1 MVKKLSRS
9 TQIYFTLVAILG
21 LLTGINVFLSQS
33 SFLPDIPQ
41 AAPPKSV
48 IALVNALTILIVYGG
63 LGFLGLKLSFK
74 LDIPALW
81 DRKIS
86 NQQRFIIPALK
97 GGILGIFFIVAD
109 LIFQQFH
116 DLGGFPHPPFPT
128 SIISSINAAIGEEII
143 FRLFL
148 IPFGVWLISNI
159 LLKERGQSSI
169 FWFVSTISAVAFSL
183 AHLPAVLLMFN
194 VKAVSEIPTAIM
206 IEILLLNGILSFL
219 ASYYFKKFGFL
230 AAVSFHFWTN
240 VVWHVIWGLI

>member
-1 MVKKLSRS
+1 MVKKLSLS
-9 TQIYFTLVAILG
+9 TQTYFTLVVILAF
-21 LLTGINVFLSQS
+21 LTGINVFLPQS

-86 NQQRFIIPALK
+86 NQQRLISPALK

-116 DLGGFPHPPFPT
+116 DLGGLPHPPFPT
-128 SIISSINAAIGEEII
+128 SIITSINAAIGEEII

-148 IPFGVWLISNI
+148 IPFGVWLIGNI
-159 LLKERGQSSI
+159 LLKGRRQSSI
-169 FWFVSTISAVAFSL
+169 FWIVTTISAVAFSL
-183 AHLPAVLLMFN
+183 AHLPAALLMFN
-194 VKAVSEIPTAIM
+194 VKAVTEIPTAIM

-219 ASYYFKKFGFL
+219 AAYYFKKFGFL
-230 AAVSFHFWTN
+230 AAVSLHFWTD
-240 VVWHVIWGLI
+240 VVWHVIWGFI